1 MARTKAE
8 ARRAIAEEAAKGQKS
23 KDGSK
28 NKRKVK
34 VSKEPVKQDEERARN
49 GAKASKE
56 IRFYQQN
63 TELLLRKI
71 PFQRLVREICQK
83 LGPFRFEV
91 QALLALQE
99 AAEMFLTGVF
109 EDASLFALHGR
120 RVTVM
125 PRDLQ
130 LTRRIRSFEESHAG
144 SSSSSAAAGT
154 SSIESTRGSAAES
167 AKKKEPSEDKEAQT
181 GLVKQAA
188 RSEPS
193 AAGA

>member
-8 ARRAIAEEAAKGQKS
+8 ARRAIAEESAKGQKT
-23 KDGSK
+23 KDGTK
-28 NKRKVK
+28 NKNKVK
-34 VSKEPVKQDEERARN
+34 VPKETVKHEERARN

-99 AAEMFLTGVF
+99 AAEMFMTGVF

-130 LTRRIRSFEESHAG
+130 LTRRIRSFEEAHAG
-144 SSSSSAAAGT
+144 SSSSAAQAGSAT
-154 SSIESTRGSAAES
+154 RESTRGSAAGS
-167 AKKKEPSEDKEAQT
+167 GKKKEPSEDKE
-181 GLVKQAA
+181 GKNDVKT
-188 RSEPS
+188 ES
-193 AAGA
+193 A